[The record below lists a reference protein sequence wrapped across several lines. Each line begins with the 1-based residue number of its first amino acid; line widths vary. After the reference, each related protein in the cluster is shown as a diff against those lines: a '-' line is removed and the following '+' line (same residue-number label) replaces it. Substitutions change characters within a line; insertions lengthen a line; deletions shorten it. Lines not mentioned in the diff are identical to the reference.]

1 MTSDEA
7 FKKAARL
14 AELALAYA
22 DECDGARYLLLR
34 ARALGEKSIAVPLSK
49 GYDRDDFEE
58 AEAWLK
64 EIGALS
70 RDGGA
75 TAFGW
80 AVLGL
85 CELLDECEEDGA

>member
-1 MTSDEA
+1 MTSD
-7 FKKAARL
+7 K
-14 AELALAYA
+14 AYA
-22 DECDGARYLLLR
+22 KAERMAEFALMYADDCEGASYLLLR
-34 ARALGEKSIAVPLSK
+34 ARALGEKSIAVPLAK

-58 AEAWLK
+58 AEAWLR

-70 RDGGA
+70 KDGRA

-80 AVLGL
+80 AILGL

>member
-7 FKKAARL
+7 YAKAERQ
-14 AELALAYA
+14 AEFALMYA
-22 DECDGARYLLLR
+22 EECEGASYLLLR
-34 ARALGEKSIAVPLSK
+34 ARALGERSIAVPLER

-58 AEAWLK
+58 AEEWLK

-70 RDGGA
+70 KDGGA

-80 AVLGL
+80 AILGL